1 MKFLKKFSVFILAM
15 LFSLTGCMKE
25 GMYHQTEAN
34 ISDVTLR
41 TADMRHKDDAQAKP
55 QPTLV
60 VKRGLYVDQTPV
72 NLMKDPSWLKNK
84 IILRG
89 DQLPFSY
96 YSRTIAGGGG
106 QNILTRYQVG
116 LDPSAKVSINY
127 SGTVKGALDLI
138 AAKTGYVYAVNGNDI
153 YWQAFVTKTFDIA
166 FMPGATDYMMGKSSG
181 SSVSALGVGSSSTTG
196 SAATSASA
204 IIDDSA
210 SAQYSNLSGKISVW
224 DDLKQSIMQMMSP
237 DGKVMVSQATTSVT
251 VRDRPT
257 NVDLVSQ
264 FISNMNN
271 SLSKQVLV
279 KIQVLDINLSS
290 AYNFGINWNLVKR
303 TLGTNFLLQANYGTP
318 VSIQPLST
326 TTPQPPLTGTGTL
339 PVAGGLAT
347 PGVTGA
353 TALIDALSQ
362 QGKIS
367 VVTEP
372 RVVALNNQVSAVR
385 ILNQQGYIASI
396 QTTSFSGATSS
407 SSNNSITTQV
417 TPGTLVTGFTL
428 YILPK
433 IMGDKIYLQ
442 VNADLSTSQGID
454 TLSSTSGTTPTT
466 GNTAP
471 VIQAP
476 RVTQKTFNQR
486 GVIGSG
492 STLILSGFRQ
502 VTNQT
507 GAMQLFSS
515 QELGGKA
522 AQQTNTETI
531 VLITPIILHGCA

>member
-1 MKFLKKFSVFILAM
+1 M
-15 LFSLTGCMKE
+15 LTGCMRE
-25 GMYHQTEAN
+25 GMYHQTESNVA
-34 ISDVTLR
+34 DVVQR

-60 VKRGLYVDQTPV
+60 VKRGLYVDQTPIS
-72 NLMKDPSWLKNK
+72 LMKDPAWLKNK
-84 IILRG
+84 IVLRG

-96 YSRTIAGGGG
+96 YSRTVAGGGG
-106 QNILTRYQVG
+106 HNVLTRYQVG
-116 LDPSAKVSINY
+116 LDPSAKISINY

-138 AAKTGYVYAVNGNDI
+138 AAKTGFVYAVNGNDI

-166 FMPGATDYMMGKSSG
+166 FMPGATDYMMGKAGGGGGIST
-181 SSVSALGVGSSSTTG
+181 VGAGTG
-196 SAATSASA
+196 ANASQSASA

-210 SAQYSNLSGKISVW
+210 AAQYSSLSGKISVW
-224 DDLKQSIMQMMSP
+224 DDLKNSISQMLSP

-257 NVDLVSQ
+257 NVDLVTQ
-264 FISNMNN
+264 FINNMNN

-279 KIQVLDINLSS
+279 KIQVLDITLQS
-290 AYNFGINWNLVKR
+290 AYNFGIDWNVVKR
-303 TLGTNFLLQANYGTP
+303 SLGTNFLLQANYGTP

-326 TTPQPPLTGTGTL
+326 TTPQPPLTGSTNL
-339 PVAGGLAT
+339 PQIGGLAT
-347 PGVTGA
+347 PGVTGV
-353 TALIDALSQ
+353 TALINALSQ
-362 QGKIS
+362 QGKVS

-385 ILNQQGYIASI
+385 ILNQTGYIASV
-396 QTTSFSGATSS
+396 QTTSFSGASGST
-407 SSNNSITTQV
+407 SNNSITTQV

-433 IMGDKIYLQ
+433 IWGDKVYLQ
-442 VNADLSTSQGID
+442 VNADLSTSSGIQ
-454 TLSSTSGTTPTT
+454 TLSSTSGTTPGA

-476 RVTQKTFNQR
+476 NVTQKQFNQR

-515 QELGGKA
+515 QELGGRA

>member
-1 MKFLKKFSVFILAM
+1 MKFFKKVTVLLLTTLSM
-15 LFSLTGCMKE
+15 LTGCMRE
-25 GMYHQTEAN
+25 GMYHQTESNVA
-34 ISDVTLR
+34 DVVQR

-60 VKRGLYVDQTPV
+60 VKRGLYVDQTPIS
-72 NLMKDPSWLKNK
+72 LMKDPAWLKNK
-84 IILRG
+84 IVLRG

-96 YSRTIAGGGG
+96 YSRTVAGGGG
-106 QNILTRYQVG
+106 HNVLTRYQVG
-116 LDPSAKVSINY
+116 LDPSAKISINY

-138 AAKTGYVYAVNGNDI
+138 AAKTGFVYAVNGNDI

-166 FMPGATDYMMGKSSG
+166 FMPGATDYMMGKAGGGGGIST
-181 SSVSALGVGSSSTTG
+181 VGAGTG
-196 SAATSASA
+196 ANASQSASA

-210 SAQYSNLSGKISVW
+210 AAQYSSLSGKISVW
-224 DDLKQSIMQMMSP
+224 DDLKNSISQMLSP

-257 NVDLVSQ
+257 NVDLVTQ
-264 FISNMNN
+264 FINNMNN

-279 KIQVLDINLSS
+279 KIQVLDITLQS
-290 AYNFGINWNLVKR
+290 AYNFGIDWNVVKR
-303 TLGTNFLLQANYGTP
+303 SLGTNFLLQANYGTP

-326 TTPQPPLTGTGTL
+326 TTPQPPLTGSTNL
-339 PVAGGLAT
+339 PQIGGLAT
-347 PGVTGA
+347 PGVTGV
-353 TALIDALSQ
+353 TALINALSQ
-362 QGKIS
+362 QGKVS

-385 ILNQQGYIASI
+385 ILNQTGYIASV
-396 QTTSFSGATSS
+396 QTTSFSGASGST
-407 SSNNSITTQV
+407 SNNSITTQV

-433 IMGDKIYLQ
+433 IWGDKVYLQ
-442 VNADLSTSQGID
+442 VNADLSTSSGIQ
-454 TLSSTSGTTPTT
+454 TLSSTSGTTPGA

-476 RVTQKTFNQR
+476 NVTQKQFNQR

-492 STLILSGFRQ
+492 STFR
-502 VTNQT
+502 
-507 GAMQLFSS
+507 
-515 QELGGKA
+515 
-522 AQQTNTETI
+522 
-531 VLITPIILHGCA
+531 